1 MKWMVPAVVAALAPS
16 AMANGED
23 IKFHLEKNNK
33 SNEDPC
39 TDIFFIEHNFQMNEF
54 VSILKDTQY
63 DVAINY

>member
-1 MKWMVPAVVAALAPS
+1 MKWMVPAVVAALARS

-23 IKFHLEKNNK
+23 TEIHLKKTICPMK
-33 SNEDPC
+33 SLFRY
-39 TDIFFIEHNFQMNEF
+39 FFIEHNFQMNEF

>member
-39 TDIFFIEHNFQMNEF
+39 TDFFSLNTIF
-54 VSILKDTQY
+54 K
-63 DVAINY
+63 

>member
-23 IKFHLEKNNK
+23 AKFHLEKNNK

-39 TDIFFIEHNFQMNEF
+39 TDFFH
-54 VSILKDTQY
+54 
-63 DVAINY
+63 

>member
-23 IKFHLEKNNK
+23 TEIHLEKKQKKTK
-33 SNEDPC
+33 SLFRY
-39 TDIFFIEHNFQMNEF
+39 FFIEHNFQMNEF
-54 VSILKDTQY
+54 VSILKNTQY

>member
-23 IKFHLEKNNK
+23 TKFHPEKNM

-39 TDIFFIEHNFQMNEF
+39 TDIFSLNTIF
-54 VSILKDTQY
+54 K
-63 DVAINY
+63 